1 MRSIG
6 FAALFA
12 LLAVVGA
19 KADPRDDALSA
30 MLRCSGIADRAQR
43 LACYDSASA
52 RAPGALN
59 NGAPSPAPVMASAV
73 PPPAPAIA
81 PRRKRGSSFM
91 DKLFGGGGPKRAPQT
106 TVAQFGSESIA
117 NGGTHAFP
125 IAMDGD
131 RIDQI
136 SARVVSYQFN
146 QGYVVVSLD
155 NGQVWQQTA
164 DGNPLGRL
172 SRPALAYSAVISR
185 GGAGS
190 YDMKLNDV
198 ARTLPVRRI
207 Q

>member
-1 MRSIG
+1 MKKIG
-6 FAALFA
+6 FVALFA
-12 LLAVVGA
+12 LLAMTGA

-59 NGAPSPAPVMASAV
+59 NAAPSPAPVMASAV

-81 PRRKRGSSFM
+81 PRRKRSTSFM

-117 NGGTHAFP
+117 NGGTHAYP

-198 ARTLPVRRI
+198 ARTLLVRRI